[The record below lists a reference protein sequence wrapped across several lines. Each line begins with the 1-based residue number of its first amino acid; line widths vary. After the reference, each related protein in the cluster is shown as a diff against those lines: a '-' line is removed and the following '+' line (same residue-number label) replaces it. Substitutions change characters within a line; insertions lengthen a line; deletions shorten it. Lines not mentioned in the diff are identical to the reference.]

1 MYGRQV
7 CSRGVDTP
15 TARIKV
21 PYPGHPRSS
30 STPPAPEAMPQ
41 APEQVLKHRFIR
53 LFSAHPARQVTV
65 NPAGPGNRAFNSLA
79 RYIFGD
85 NAARSKMAMTTPV
98 FSDTAG
104 SMAFVI
110 GGSAQQASGARATV

>member
-1 MYGRQV
+1 MPRALGAFSQGSV
-7 CSRGVDTP
+7 HSLVSR
-15 TARIKV
+15 
-21 PYPGHPRSS
+21 
-30 STPPAPEAMPQ
+30 PPA
-41 APEQVLKHRFIR
+41 L
-53 LFSAHPARQVTV
+53 QVTV

-110 GGSAQQASGARATV
+110 GASAQQASGARALDCVTTLVTTPV